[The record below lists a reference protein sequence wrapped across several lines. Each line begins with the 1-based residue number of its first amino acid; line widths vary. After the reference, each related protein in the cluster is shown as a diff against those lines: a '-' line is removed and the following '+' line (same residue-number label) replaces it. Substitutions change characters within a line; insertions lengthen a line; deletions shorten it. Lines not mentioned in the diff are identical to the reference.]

1 MLSHGTMSHDTTSH
15 ARCAFPLALQLNMLR
30 EVSRRAATRADAP
43 SLPFPVIR
51 PVRLREAS
59 TLVGEIP
66 RKISSTSVAVVASV
80 FATGLATG
88 FALDLYGRSR
98 ASPEPFSGTPKSF
111 PAPTGAAAV
120 WRGTFDPGS
129 NPRVTPKGAA
139 PPKAFYDTVDDQ
151 GLSLWQQ
158 TLRAEDMR
166 RTNFNELDRN
176 GDGYLERED
185 LRRAF
190 GAGVD
195 VDALVAAADTDGIG
209 RVSHK
214 DWLVMKARLAEAY
227 ARDERRRKNK

>member
-1 MLSHGTMSHDTTSH
+1 
-15 ARCAFPLALQLNMLR
+15 MLR
-30 EVSRRAATRADAP
+30 AVSRCVATRAAAASP
-43 SLPFPVIR
+43 PFPVMH
-51 PVRLREAS
+51 PVGLRQAS
-59 TLVGEIP
+59 TLAGEIP
-66 RKISSTSVAVVASV
+66 SKKSAFVVASV
-80 FATGLATG
+80 FSLGLATG
-88 FALDLYGRSR
+88 FALDVYGRSR
-98 ASPEPFSGTPKSF
+98 ASPGPFSGMPKPL

-129 NPRVTPKGAA
+129 NPRVTSKAAA
-139 PPKAFYDTVDDQ
+139 PPKAFYDTVDDE

-195 VDALVAAADTDGIG
+195 VDALVAAADTDGAG

-214 DWLVMKARLAEAY
+214 DWLVLKARLAEAY
-227 ARDERRRKNK
+227 ARDEKRRKNE

>member
-1 MLSHGTMSHDTTSH
+1 
-15 ARCAFPLALQLNMLR
+15 MLR
-30 EVSRRAATRADAP
+30 AVSRCAATRPAAP
-43 SLPFPVIR
+43 SPPFPVIH
-51 PVRLREAS
+51 PVGLREAS
-59 TLVGEIP
+59 TPAGEIP
-66 RKISSTSVAVVASV
+66 RKISSKSAAVVASV

-88 FALDLYGRSR
+88 FAIDLYGRSR
-98 ASPEPFSGTPKSF
+98 APPEPSSGTPKSL

-129 NPRVTPKGAA
+129 NPRVTTKGAG
-139 PPKAFYDTVDDQ
+139 PPKAFYDTVDAK

-176 GDGYLERED
+176 GDGYLEHED
-185 LRRAF
+185 PRRAF

-195 VDALVAAADTDGIG
+195 VDALVAAADTDGVG

-227 ARDERRRKNK
+227 SRDERRRKEK

>member
-1 MLSHGTMSHDTTSH
+1 MLRVVS
-15 ARCAFPLALQLNMLR
+15 RCAAPQVTFTVIHR
-30 EVSRRAATRADAP
+30 GATAG
-43 SLPFPVIR
+43 
-51 PVRLREAS
+51 LREAS
-59 TLVGEIP
+59 TLAGEIP
-66 RKISSTSVAVVASV
+66 AGKKKISSFSSFVVASFGV
-80 FATGLATG
+80 GIATG

-98 ASPEPFSGTPKSF
+98 APPEPSSGTPKPL

-129 NPRVTPKGAA
+129 NPRVTTKTAGPT
-139 PPKAFYDTVDDQ
+139 KAFYDTVDDEK

-176 GDGYLERED
+176 GDGFLERED

-190 GAGVD
+190 GSGVD
-195 VDALVAAADTDGIG
+195 VDALVAAADTDGVDRI
-209 RVSHK
+209 SHK

-227 ARDERRRKNK
+227 ALDEKRRKKK